1 MKTRR
6 RDPLSPRARF
16 AVGCAVSCAVIWAY
30 AIGFV
35 MARSANAAQEKAP
48 PAYIVVSSKLLKPDE
63 IGPYREAAG
72 PLAQAAGIEII
83 AGRPDTGLLVLEGEW
98 PYEEGIV
105 IERFRSMQA
114 LKDFWYSDGYQE
126 AKKLRE
132 GVAKINFI
140 IALEGVP
147 VPQE

>member
-1 MKTRR
+1 MKTILANS
-6 RDPLSPRARF
+6 LSLKTCF
-16 AVGCAVSCAVIWAY
+16 ALGCVVVGAF

-35 MARSANAAQEKAP
+35 TARSTIAAEEVAP
-48 PAYIVVSSKLLKPDE
+48 PAYMLVSSKLIKPDA

-72 PLAQAAGIEII
+72 PLARAAGIEIL
-83 AGRPDTGLLVLEGEW
+83 ARHALPEMLVLEGEW
-98 PYEEGIV
+98 PYAEGV
-105 IERFRSMQA
+105 TIERFRSMKA

-140 IALEGVP
+140 VALEGVP
-147 VPQE
+147 LSGE

>member
-6 RDPLSPRARF
+6 RNSLSLKTCLAL
-16 AVGCAVSCAVIWAY
+16 GCAVICAY

-35 MARSANAAQEKAP
+35 TAPSTNAAQEVPP
-48 PAYIVVSSKLLKPDE
+48 PAYMVVSSKLLKPDE

-72 PLAQAAGIEII
+72 PLAQAAGIEIL
-83 AGRPDTGLLVLEGEW
+83 ARRANAELLVLEGKW
-98 PYEEGIV
+98 PYEEGITV
-105 IERFRSMQA
+105 ERFRSMKA

-147 VPQE
+147 ASGE

>member
-16 AVGCAVSCAVIWAY
+16 ALVCAVSCAVI
-30 AIGFV
+30 
-35 MARSANAAQEKAP
+35 
-48 PAYIVVSSKLLKPDE
+48 
-63 IGPYREAAG
+63 
-72 PLAQAAGIEII
+72 
-83 AGRPDTGLLVLEGEW
+83 
-98 PYEEGIV
+98 

-126 AKKLRE
+126 AKKLRK
-132 GVAKINFI
+132 GVAKLNFI

-147 VPQE
+147 ASEQ